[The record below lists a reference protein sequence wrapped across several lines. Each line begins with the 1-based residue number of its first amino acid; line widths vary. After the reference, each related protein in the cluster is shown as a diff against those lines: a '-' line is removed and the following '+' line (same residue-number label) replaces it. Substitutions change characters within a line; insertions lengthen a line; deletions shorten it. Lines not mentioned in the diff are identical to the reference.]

1 MKLGKTLYI
10 TERKKWRE
18 WLKKNHDKVSEIW
31 LIYYRKQTGK
41 PRISYDDSV
50 LEALAFGWIDS
61 IVKKIDDEKF
71 AQRFSPRSKSSV
83 LSQMNKD
90 RVRELI
96 KQGLMTPA
104 GLEAISHVY
113 DPKTDKEEK
122 FSIPPGI
129 LKALNANKETWK
141 NFQKMPMSYQ
151 QIRISYIES
160 RKRHSTG
167 MYIKAL
173 SHFIK
178 MTTQNKKFGFVK
190 ERFGEKL
197 R

>member
-1 MKLGKTLYI
+1 MKLGKTLYV
-10 TERKKWRE
+10 TSRKKWRE
-18 WLKKNHDKVSEIW
+18 WLKKNHAKESEIW
-31 LIYYRKQTGK
+31 LIYYRKGTGK
-41 PRISYDDSV
+41 PRISYDNAV

-61 IVKKIDDEKF
+61 IAKRIDDEKF
-71 AQRFSPRSKSSV
+71 AQRFSPRRKSSV
-83 LSQMNKD
+83 LSEMNKD

-96 KQGLMTPA
+96 KQGLMTTA
-104 GLEAISHVY
+104 GLEAIRHVY

-129 LKALNANKETWK
+129 LKALKGNKEAWK
-141 NFQKMPMSYQ
+141 NFQKMPKSYQ
-151 QIRISYIES
+151 QIRIVYIVS

-167 MYIKAL
+167 MYLKAL
-173 SHFIK
+173 SHFTK
-178 MTTQNKKFGFVK
+178 MTAQNKKYGFVK